1 MQENKKHNKRS
12 ILVQIQHLG
21 SKEKWFF
28 QKLKRFKPQ
37 VRRKSKA
44 SNLKPHPMQKIK
56 IKSWMKKHGKFYS
69 KKRRQIF
76 LTQNPST
83 KDWKSLWTTIIKAS
97 ILISQHCTMK
107 IIKF

>member
-21 SKEKWFF
+21 SKEKLFF

-44 SNLKPHPMQKIK
+44 SNLKPHPMQKK
-56 IKSWMKKHGKFYS
+56 
-69 KKRRQIF
+69 
-76 LTQNPST
+76 QN
-83 KDWKSLWTTIIKAS
+83 LE
-97 ILISQHCTMK
+97 
-107 IIKF
+107 